1 MKARIKFHHWFVL
14 LLIGSGIVV
23 LQSCVVY
30 NYPPP
35 ALVKVPEIIQMS
47 KDGLTSK
54 DIIQKI
60 KDSHTAYS
68 LKADQLAKL
77 QKQGVSDSV
86 INYMEQTHFRALMH
100 KAETETP
107 SYWWPGWY
115 GYNFGY
121 PYFGYSGLYLSYNW
135 NRPAYYYGGGGYYIR
150 HGGGGHRR

>member
-1 MKARIKFHHWFVL
+1 MKARFKFHHWFVL

-35 ALVKVPEIIQMS
+35 ALVKVPDIIKMS

-68 LKADQLAKL
+68 LPADQLAKL

-100 KAETETP
+100 NSQP
-107 SYWWPGWY
+107 NYSYYGWPGWY
-115 GYNFGY
+115 GYNYGW
-121 PYFGYSGLYLSYNW
+121 PYYGLSSFYLGYNW
-135 NRPAYYYGGGGYYIR
+135 GSSGYYYRGGGYY
-150 HGGGGHRR
+150 GGHRGGRYR

>member
-1 MKARIKFHHWFVL
+1 MKARIKFHHLFVL
-14 LLIGSGIVV
+14 LLIGSGVFV

-30 NYPPP
+30 QTAPP

-100 KAETETP
+100 ENQANTP
-107 SYWWPGWY
+107 YYWWPGWY

-121 PYFGYSGLYLSYNW
+121 PYYGLSSFYLGYNW
-135 NRPAYYYGGGGYYIR
+135 GSPAYYYRGGGYYIGHR
-150 HGGGGHRR
+150 GGHRR